1 MTKTMMRRYLPSK
14 LRFGAGMAVL
24 MCLTLAAV
32 LSLEGSP
39 AGAQSGSG
47 YVDLVVTNDYGSGAD
62 EELVIFVVHNYGTA
76 DANGVTVSFLLDK
89 LQSWYGNNN
98 APPPSTVT
106 VTDVEKADGQESFT
120 WDVGNIP
127 AGGSTSNPLSF
138 GTLRNSTAAVPT
150 AAPFYMIGS
159 IRAEAS
165 SQTFEPSGLKDNNV
179 RKVYAYSGT
188 TVGLSYHMIDG
199 KLGLFLSVD
208 NLQPTTASPDVD
220 FGLTARTLASRPV
233 DTRASGAIADIEIS
247 VELSAGLQFKAN
259 WPPAGSG
266 ITKLSSR
273 SATWKPKNV
282 AIDTT
287 NTAFD
292 SSNRKIDI
300 ETALTGDSLQ
310 AIPLSERCITARVTD
325 SIPPPEPG
333 YALGSLKQCLGD
345 DPTVLFDSGQ
355 LDLFTL
361 YPCVGAATIVYPCRD
376 EDGTAGVDNG
386 LELVVEATVER
397 HVTALR
403 RSGIQH
409 IIEGTDRFTTRGQVY
424 LRPEKTIVQVKDS
437 PDTRGFVKDPPSTG
451 TTSMTWQTIGGDVAR
466 GVEVRENVVA
476 LGVSNSVK
484 STVWTSAKDKL
495 TASGID
501 GGGAPGTVRIFVVN
515 ESFKIADAVNSGFS
529 TAYDFGGGNG
539 IVTGTVV
546 LHFGELGTYIVGRA
560 YKGTHS
566 SVERTTDE
574 ETYIFH
580 VGPIAELTVQ
590 DGGSNPEL
598 SADQR
603 AFTIVAVNNGPD
615 TAPAARVTVNG
626 LDEGDVLSHSATTG
640 EDSFDPASGV
650 WSIGGLRE
658 SGYYQNTYG
667 RDGEILTIVI
677 SDDASAEITA
687 TITNTQDYS
696 VCINSSGNDV
706 DAASES
712 ACTGTNT
719 WHTTKYYDYISDN
732 DSATINAT
740 GGTGTALPS
749 QPVTE
754 PITAI
759 RVAWEPIAEVDGRTV
774 THYEVQ
780 RRTNP
785 WETIAK
791 VQDPSYFDLDVQP
804 GDTHEY
810 RIRAVNDREQSSP
823 WSSSAEGTVPEP
835 EVAPVAV
842 VKPPATEP
850 IRILRIEPS
859 ISEVS
864 LKGGS
869 YVRLNVEVY
878 GRQDLRDDA
887 LGDRSDVTFDWALEE
902 IGMEPGGT
910 VGRLV
915 GPEGSNND
923 RNRTSTLDGRRV
935 LYIAPDSPGR
945 YRIVV
950 SLDPGTECL
959 DQQYFE
965 TEEEAQARCTA
976 VFEVNALRS
985 SQIETVTLNPRN
997 PEGEI
1002 PVVLADSEGF
1012 QYEVFTP
1019 VGGGAYVHESAS
1031 VIAGAGAVPDYEMI
1045 GLRISESGAA
1055 SNEGVTYGRYRLGG
1069 DWYDITA
1076 VDASG
1081 RRVEESYEL
1090 NGVLDVCVPLPAE
1103 LSSNISELAMVSMN
1117 VEDSLTI
1124 HSSRVRISMSGMKV
1138 CGHLSTVPTRVA
1150 VGTAGAPVPLPT
1162 AFPEVPAEDAGAGFP
1177 DAGGLAPPSV
1187 SVTVWMGV
1195 MGLSVVVLVVVMVVV
1210 WRRRV

>member
-1 MTKTMMRRYLPSK
+1 MT
-14 LRFGAGMAVL
+14 
-24 MCLTLAAV
+24 
-32 LSLEGSP
+32 
-39 AGAQSGSG
+39 
-47 YVDLVVTNDYGSGAD
+47 
-62 EELVIFVVHNYGTA
+62 
-76 DANGVTVSFLLDK
+76 
-89 LQSWYGNNN
+89 
-98 APPPSTVT
+98 
-106 VTDVEKADGQESFT
+106 
-120 WDVGNIP
+120 
-127 AGGSTSNPLSF
+127 
-138 GTLRNSTAAVPT
+138 
-150 AAPFYMIGS
+150 
-159 IRAEAS
+159 
-165 SQTFEPSGLKDNNV
+165 
-179 RKVYAYSGT
+179 
-188 TVGLSYHMIDG
+188 GLS
-199 KLGLFLSVD
+199 
-208 NLQPTTASPDVD
+208 
-220 FGLTARTLASRPV
+220 
-233 DTRASGAIADIEIS
+233 
-247 VELSAGLQFKAN
+247 
-259 WPPAGSG
+259 
-266 ITKLSSR
+266 
-273 SATWKPKNV
+273 
-282 AIDTT
+282 
-287 NTAFD
+287 
-292 SSNRKIDI
+292 
-300 ETALTGDSLQ
+300 
-310 AIPLSERCITARVTD
+310 
-325 SIPPPEPG
+325 
-333 YALGSLKQCLGD
+333 
-345 DPTVLFDSGQ
+345 
-355 LDLFTL
+355 
-361 YPCVGAATIVYPCRD
+361 
-376 EDGTAGVDNG
+376 
-386 LELVVEATVER
+386 
-397 HVTALR
+397 
-403 RSGIQH
+403 
-409 IIEGTDRFTTRGQVY
+409 
-424 LRPEKTIVQVKDS
+424 
-437 PDTRGFVKDPPSTG
+437 
-451 TTSMTWQTIGGDVAR
+451 
-466 GVEVRENVVA
+466 
-476 LGVSNSVK
+476 
-484 STVWTSAKDKL
+484 
-495 TASGID
+495 
-501 GGGAPGTVRIFVVN
+501 
-515 ESFKIADAVNSGFS
+515 
-529 TAYDFGGGNG
+529 
-539 IVTGTVV
+539 
-546 LHFGELGTYIVGRA
+546 
-560 YKGTHS
+560 
-566 SVERTTDE
+566 
-574 ETYIFH
+574 
-580 VGPIAELTVQ
+580 
-590 DGGSNPEL
+590 
-598 SADQR
+598 
-603 AFTIVAVNNGPD
+603 
-615 TAPAARVTVNG
+615 
-626 LDEGDVLSHSATTG
+626 EGDVLSHDATAG
-640 EDSFDPASGV
+640 SFDPSSGV

-658 SGYYQNTYG
+658 SGYYQDNYQ
-667 RDGEILTIVI
+667 RDGEVLTIFV

-687 TITNTQDYS
+687 TITNTQNYS
-696 VCINSSGNDV
+696 VCIDSNGNDV
-706 DAASES
+706 NAASAS

-749 QPVTE
+749 LVTQ

-759 RVAWEPIAEVDGRTV
+759 QLAWEPIAEVNGRTV

-804 GDTHEY
+804 GDTREY
-810 RIRAVNDREQSSP
+810 RIRAVNDRDQSGP

-835 EVAPVAV
+835 ERAPVAV

-902 IGMEPGGT
+902 IGMQPGGT

-915 GPEGSNND
+915 GPEGSSSD

-965 TEEEAQARCTA
+965 TEEEAEDRCTA

-985 SQIETVTLNPRN
+985 SQIETAVLNPRN
-997 PEGEI
+997 PEGVI

-1090 NGVLDVCVPLPAE
+1090 NGVLEVCVPLPAE
-1103 LSSNISELAMVSMN
+1103 LSSNISELAMVSMDMD
-1117 VEDSLTI
+1117 DSLTI

-1162 AFPEVPAEDAGAGFP
+1162 AFPEVPPDDAGAGFP

-1195 MGLSVVVLVVVMVVV
+1195 VGLVVVVSVVVVGTRM
-1210 WRRRV
+1210 RRRGKDV